1 MSLFSRFPFSPLA
14 FAVGLSS
21 SLLAC
26 AVQADAFDN
35 LVDSPT
41 LTGDWGGS
49 RSRLEA
55 SGVKLTGEYV
65 SETMGLV
72 SGGLKHGARYAQQV
86 RLGATFDLETLL
98 DEADAGTV
106 QLTINDRRG
115 HSASQDLVGNRL
127 PVQEIYGG
135 LYTRLSE
142 LSYARSLFTDDLNV
156 KLGWMAM
163 GNDFGGMGILTNFVN
178 AGFCAHPLSMSGGSG
193 WGNYPTAHWGMEL
206 KYRIS
211 PEWTVQTAWFNVNP
225 ETNSASSKA
234 FDLTSSGT
242 TGAILPVEL
251 IYNNLATYDG
261 QYKFGWYYDT
271 SDTARIGQPD
281 SKAAGRHG
289 AYVLVDQMVW
299 RSDSTRGRSVR
310 LFAQATDTDTAT
322 SPFSHWYAAGA
333 VLSRPCASREHDN
346 VGLAYGRAV
355 FNSRSRDVQIANLE
369 RGGDL
374 AQAQSVSNLDMGE
387 QLVEL
392 SYTAQVT
399 RWLTVRPSVQYVME
413 PGAFSGKDTQDAL
426 LAGVQVKVQF

>member
-1 MSLFSRFPFSPLA
+1 MSLCSRFPFNPLA
-14 FAVGLSS
+14 VAVGLSCC
-21 SLLAC
+21 LLAGT
-26 AVQADAFDN
+26 AQADAFDT
-35 LVDSPT
+35 LADSPT

-49 RSRLEA
+49 RSRLQD
-55 SGVKLTGEYV
+55 SGVTLTGEYV

-72 SGGLKHGARYAQQV
+72 SGGIKHGARYAQQV
-86 RLGATFDLETLL
+86 RLGATFDLATLL
-98 DEADAGTV
+98 DTPEAGTV

-115 HSASQDLVGNRL
+115 NSASQDLVGNRL

-142 LSYARSLFTDDLNV
+142 LSYARTLFTDDLSV

-163 GNDFGGMGILTNFVN
+163 GNDFGGMGILTHFVN

-211 PEWTVQTAWFNVNP
+211 RQWTVQTAWFNVNP

-251 IYNNLATYDG
+251 IYNNLSRLDG
-261 QYKFGWYYDT
+261 QYKVGWYYDT
-271 SDTARIGQPD
+271 SDTARIGQPG
-281 SKAAGRHG
+281 KQAAGRQG
-289 AYVLVDQMVW
+289 AYVLVDQSVW
-299 RSDSTRGRSVR
+299 RSEVTKGRELRV
-310 LFAQATDTDTAT
+310 FGQATDTDTAT
-322 SPFSHWYAAGA
+322 SPFEHWYAVGA
-333 VLSRPCASREHDN
+333 VLSAPFASRAQDS

-355 FNSRSRDVQIANLE
+355 FNSRSRDVQVANLE
-369 RGGDL
+369 RGGDVAE
-374 AQAQSVSNLDMGE
+374 AQMVSNLDMGE
-387 QLVEL
+387 QLVEV
-392 SYTAQVT
+392 SYSAQVT

-413 PGAFSGKDTQDAL
+413 PGAFAGKDTQDAL